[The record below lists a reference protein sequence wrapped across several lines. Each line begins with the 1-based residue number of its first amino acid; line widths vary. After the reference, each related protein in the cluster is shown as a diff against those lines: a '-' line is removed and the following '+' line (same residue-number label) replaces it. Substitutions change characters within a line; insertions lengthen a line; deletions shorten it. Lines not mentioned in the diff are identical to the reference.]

1 LRSLDTVPT
10 NLPVA
15 RTDLIGRSDEVAA
28 LSALVRG
35 EQLVT
40 LTGVGGVGKTRL
52 ALGVAASIATEFPD
66 GCWLV
71 ELAPVAGDDEVV
83 NAVAAS
89 VRSPTTGPEAL
100 AAYLADRR
108 VLVLL
113 DNCEHVLDATA
124 RGEVAGGVFSQ
135 AIAFTTGARTGRPPP
150 PAWSGRPT
158 AGSDLPARRPRRA
171 RCDEPGASLSSGL
184 RTGTGASRSSVGL
197 PALIPDY

>member
-1 LRSLDTVPT
+1 LRSLGQHRLRDLGTAEELFQVGDGMFPPLRSLDTVPT

-15 RTDLIGRSDEVAA
+15 RTDLIGRRDEMAA
-28 LSALVRG
+28 LSELVRA

-52 ALGVAASIATEFPD
+52 AVGVAASLATEFPD

-71 ELAPVAGDDEVV
+71 ELAPVSDDDEVV

-89 VRSPTTGPEAL
+89 VRSPTIGRDAL

-124 RGEVAGGVFSQ
+124 
-135 AIAFTTGARTGRPPP
+135 
-150 PAWSGRPT
+150 
-158 AGSDLPARRPRRA
+158 D
-171 RCDEPGASLSSGL
+171 
-184 RTGTGASRSSVGL
+184 
-197 PALIPDY
+197 